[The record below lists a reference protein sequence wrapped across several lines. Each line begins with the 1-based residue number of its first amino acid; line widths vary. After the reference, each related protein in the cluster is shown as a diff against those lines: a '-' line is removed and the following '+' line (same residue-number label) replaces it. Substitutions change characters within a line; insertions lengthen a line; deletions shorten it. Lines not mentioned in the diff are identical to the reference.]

1 MNTQQQQ
8 DIGNK
13 LLANQMLHMIREEQ
27 NEMHSH
33 LLGSVSSLTSSSAKV
48 KPAIDNQFDQA
59 LRHQQVTNEGDLS
72 LLSLFRNKEYS
83 DGNIKFVNQFLN
95 QKSILN
101 GFNMKEAVMSMGQ
114 VASNNFVANHDSA
127 ANNFE

>member
-13 LLANQMLHMIREEQ
+13 SLANQMLHMIREEQ

-33 LLGSVSSLTSSSAKV
+33 LLGPVSSLTSSSAKT
-48 KPAIDNQFDQA
+48 KPTIDNQFVQA
-59 LRHQQVTNEGDLS
+59 LQHQKATNEGDLS

-83 DGNIKFVNQFLN
+83 GSNTIFVNQFLN
-95 QKSILN
+95 KKSILN

-127 ANNFE
+127 INNFE